1 MISTSV
7 FTALGVLAAI
17 GIILPV
23 GAAIW
28 WIRKY
33 NEKVSTVLVGAA
45 TWFLFAIILETLPK
59 LVLFSGKTAIG
70 RTVLGNI
77 FLYTLLG
84 TLLAGVFEE
93 TGRLVAFK
101 TVLKNRKNRETSI
114 AHGIGHGGFEAM
126 YILLSISIQYIIYG
140 TMINAGTYQ
149 TVIDSAAAAGTSTA
163 SLEALPG
170 VISSWTMG
178 MTGIWIAER
187 IIAMLLHAGLSI
199 MVFYAV
205 KKSRYGLYVLAIILH
220 MAMDTPAALYQCGVI
235 GLYLTEAILAAIT
248 IVFFVIVWRTLY
260 SADREPDKAPAESG
274 QV

>member
-1 MISTSV
+1 M
-7 FTALGVLAAI
+7 
-17 GIILPV
+17 
-23 GAAIW
+23 
-28 WIRKY
+28 
-33 NEKVSTVLVGAA
+33 
-45 TWFLFAIILETLPK
+45 
-59 LVLFSGKTAIG
+59 
-70 RTVLGNI
+70 
-77 FLYTLLG
+77 
-84 TLLAGVFEE
+84 
-93 TGRLVAFK
+93 AFK

-187 IIAMLLHAGLSI
+187 IIAMLLHTGLSI

-205 KKSRYGLYVLAIILH
+205 KKSRYGLYALAIILH
-220 MAMDTPAALYQCGVI
+220 MVMDTPAALYQCGVI

-260 SADREPDKAPAESG
+260 SADREAEKAPAESG